1 MKKVLIVALMVMAGS
16 SYAGH
21 PRCAGSYEPAKCEA
35 LEAKLAAETPEQR
48 KARTASLEASR
59 QAAMKEVATKPATAS
74 GPTCTYPKGWAQIG
88 MDKEE
93 VIRCGWGKPDKI
105 NRYTNA
111 TGTEEQWV
119 YRTRIDGYLYFDTRG
134 ILRSMTH

>member
-1 MKKVLIVALMVMAGS
+1 MKKTLIVALMMFAGS
-16 SYAGH
+16 AYAGH
-21 PRCAGSYEPAKCEA
+21 PRCVGSYEPAKCEA
-35 LEAKLAAETPEQR
+35 LEAKLASETPEQK
-48 KARTASLEASR
+48 KARIASLESNR
-59 QAAMKEVATKPATAS
+59 KAAMKEVASKPATAS
-74 GPTCTYPKGWAQIG
+74 GPTCTHPKGWAQIG

-111 TGTEEQWV
+111 YGTEEQWV
-119 YRTRIDGYLYFDTRG
+119 YRSRIDGYLYFNKQG